1 MASSA
6 STRWARCFR
15 SDWDRRRCGAPKDEM
30 GSRTS
35 IPLLVCAPSA
45 SSSRLFVDPQDAYH
59 RRSMSTNTNRA
70 SAPRDGAWVDDRLAR
85 LLDAP
90 FLARVVPHLAPET
103 LHQLIQ
109 YRGLDAC
116 GELVTS
122 ATPAQLTSLL
132 DLDLWRHA
140 QPGHDE
146 QFDVDRFGEWLEV
159 LVDTG
164 DSVAARTVATLDKQL
179 VIVGLC
185 RYLRVFDPGTFEP
198 TESSDDEPMD
208 RHEMMNSETS

>member
-1 MASSA
+1 MSKIMN
-6 STRWARCFR
+6 R
-15 SDWDRRRCGAPKDEM
+15 DR
-30 GSRTS
+30 
-35 IPLLVCAPSA
+35 
-45 SSSRLFVDPQDAYH
+45 
-59 RRSMSTNTNRA
+59 
-70 SAPRDGAWVDDRLAR
+70 APRDGGSVEHRLAR
-85 LLDAP
+85 LLDTAS
-90 FLARVVPHLAPET
+90 LARVVPHLAPET

-132 DLDLWRHA
+132 ELDLWRHA
-140 QPGHDE
+140 QPGRDE

-164 DSVAARTVATLDKQL
+164 DSVAASTVAALDKQL
-179 VIVGLC
+179 VIVGLS

-198 TESSDDEPMD
+198 TESSDDEPID
-208 RHEMMNSETS
+208 HHEMMNSETCGDVLECEVGGYLVRARSTHACDAIFTLLITLDAA